1 MKKINKFVLVL
12 LFIFNLTLLSSCSI
26 NGVVYSEHPTY
37 EVSFTKQYF
46 TSTIDELE
54 NLIPTQE
61 SLYDAELKFYYNL
74 DFLEKYNWTTTPDY
88 NNKNEYIYT
97 LYNSLSETYS
107 TLFFTTSQY
116 VSLGNPLK
124 YNNFFSTQV
133 SYLNLIGK
141 DSYYYQYE
149 EPNYSSSYYHFRF
162 LNEETN
168 QFNYGITYQA
178 RSIEPIFLYKDNQ
191 TRDEYYERVETP
203 NVKICPNLMVPS
215 FENIEPDENGFYSY
229 PVVYLE
235 EYENITIACRIYID
249 SYPIDCLIR
258 FKYLDKINS
267 IEQLKELSKNKDT
280 YDLIEK
286 RYYCSDTYEH
296 YSNCF
301 NYVFEDEIN
310 LLHDF
315 TYEVQ
320 FISFY
325 NKYGSN
331 IAFKKPYLHNYIDE
345 LDEYF
350 TTFIDGAEEISI
362 NYRVKE

>member
-1 MKKINKFVLVL
+1 MKNINKFLLFL
-12 LFIFNLTLLSSCSI
+12 LFIFNLTLLFSCSI
-26 NGVVYSEHPTY
+26 QSVVNPERPTY

-46 TSTIDELE
+46 TTTIDELE
-54 NLIPTQE
+54 SLIPTQE

-74 DFLEKYNWTTTPDY
+74 DFLKKYNWTTTPDY
-88 NNKNEYIYT
+88 NNKNEYIYN
-97 LYNSLSETYS
+97 LGNFLSEIYS
-107 TLFFTTSQY
+107 LNFFTTSQY

-149 EPNYSSSYYHFRF
+149 EPNYFGGDYYFRF

-178 RSIEPIFLYKDNQ
+178 RSIEPIFLSKDYQ
-191 TRDEYYERVETP
+191 TIDEYYERVETP

-215 FENIEPDENGFYSY
+215 FENIDPDENGFYNY

-280 YDLIEK
+280 YDLIK
-286 RYYCSDTYEH
+286 KSYHCSDSYERYRCYVH
-296 YSNCF
+296 YM
-301 NYVFEDEIN
+301 FEDEIN
-310 LLHDF
+310 KPRNF
-315 TYEVQ
+315 TYELQ
-320 FISFY
+320 FFSFY
-325 NKYGSN
+325 EKYN
-331 IAFKKPYLHNYIDE
+331 TNTAFREPYLHNYIDE